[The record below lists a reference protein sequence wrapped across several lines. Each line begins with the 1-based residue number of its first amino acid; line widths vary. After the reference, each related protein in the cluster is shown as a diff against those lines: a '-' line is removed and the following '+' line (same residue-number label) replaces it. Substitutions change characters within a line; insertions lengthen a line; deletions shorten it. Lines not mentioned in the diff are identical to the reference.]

1 MIDSAFAA
9 LGLEDFFFECST
21 NTHTIIPVFRII
33 IRMTTPLI
41 VPPMMAPVDPVLLG
55 VLDIV
60 VAVKN
65 NE

>member
-9 LGLEDFFFECST
+9 LGLEDFFFECSK
-21 NTHTIIPVFRII
+21 NTHIIIPVFRII

-41 VPPMMAPVDPVLLG
+41 VPPIMAPVDPVLLG